1 MFPIQLPLYLLCIAS
16 LTGMLLRAVRML
28 TKFHGL
34 GWTRAVAIA
43 HLEHLDVDQIVFQT
57 EFEYVVDNQYYRM
70 IDHVTFG
77 LTHYRLGRE
86 VWMRFDP
93 ADPRRAYVWRT
104 WPGIVNVL
112 IPLAGLA
119 GVLWAMHQ
127 PWPVL

>member
-1 MFPIQLPLYLLCIAS
+1 MFPIQLPLFLLCIAS
-16 LTGMLLRAVRML
+16 LIGMLLSALRSL

-43 HLEHLDVDQIVFQT
+43 HLQHLDADQIVFQT

-104 WPGIVNVL
+104 WPGIAKLL
-112 IPLAGLA
+112 ITLTGLA
-119 GVLWAMHQ
+119 GVLWTLHQ